1 MEFNKSVSNPMLVGC
16 IQLMKEE
23 DSPEHRNM
31 FVTELLKASLQAPAI
46 IEPAPTEDAGGKLTV
61 APGSRVQF
69 PMLSAPDGKK
79 FFMGFT
85 DSAEYRKWAERSNNL
100 PSFAL
105 KLDDYVN
112 MLFRKDAQ
120 GNDCPALGIVINPLG
135 DNVIVPKEMVAGI
148 MAARMAQMQKR
159 TPPRPGVNAD
169 RKAGTAGQDEIKA

>member
-16 IQLMKEE
+16 IQLMKAE
-23 DSPEHRNM
+23 DTPEHRNM
-31 FVTELLKASLQAPAI
+31 FVAELVKATFQAPAV
-46 IEPAPTEDAGGKLTV
+46 IEPAPAEDAEGKLTV
-61 APGSRVQF
+61 APGSKVQF
-69 PMLSAPDGKK
+69 PMLVAPDGKK

-85 DSAEYRKWAERSNNL
+85 DPVEYRKWVERGNQL

-105 KLDDYVN
+105 KFDDYVN

-148 MAARMAQMQKR
+148 MAAR
-159 TPPRPGVNAD
+159 
-169 RKAGTAGQDEIKA
+169 AGQLQQMAARRNGQGKIPTEPKEK